1 MNLLAPSVLWIL
13 AAIAI
18 PIVRHIFTRLR
29 LNKVEFS
36 TLQFIKQLETSSIR
50 KVQIQQIILLL
61 LRILAITALVLML
74 AQPVT
79 QGLLPGWLVADQ
91 RASLV
96 IVIDNSASMNGKID
110 GESLLKRAK
119 SGAIY

>member
-1 MNLLAPSVLWIL
+1 MNLLAPSVIWIL

-18 PIVRHIFTRLR
+18 PIVIHFFTRLR

-79 QGLLPGWLVADQ
+79 QGLMPGWLAAEQ
-91 RASLV
+91 RARLV
-96 IVIDNSASMNGKID
+96 VVIDNSASMNGKID
-110 GESLLKRAK
+110 
-119 SGAIY
+119 

>member
-18 PIVRHIFTRLR
+18 PIVIHFFTRLR

-79 QGLLPGWLVADQ
+79 QGLMPGWLVAEQ
-91 RASLV
+91 RARLV
-96 IVIDNSASMNGKID
+96 VVIDNSA
-110 GESLLKRAK
+110 
-119 SGAIY
+119 Y